1 MGKAF
6 GNEQIQFNEEHAEMN
21 LWRMKGAFSLAL
33 SVLCLTVSVGI
44 QAQVKTQT
52 STSSGQPTT
61 EVQVERGEVVRV
73 DGNNLFIKMEDGSLR
88 DFNNLPEGAKVMVDG
103 KELGILDLKPGMKL
117 ERTITTTTTPKT
129 VTTVQ
134 TVTGKVWQV
143 SPPNSVILQ
152 LEDGTT
158 QKFNIPRD
166 QKFTVNGEQKDA
178 WGLRKGMKISAT
190 KVVEEPQSVVEHE
203 RQVTGIMPPP
213 PAPPAPDQ
221 PILIAMVKVP
231 VPARPQASS
240 PASSPAPAEKPELP
254 KTGSLLPLVGLVG
267 ALALAIGI
275 GLRAARRV

>member
-1 MGKAF
+1 
-6 GNEQIQFNEEHAEMN
+6 MN
-21 LWRMKGAFSLAL
+21 SRRKGAFSLAV
-33 SVLCLTVSVGI
+33 SVLCLTFAVGT

-73 DGNNLFIKMEDGSLR
+73 DGNNLFIKMEDGALR
-88 DFNNLPEGAKVMVDG
+88 DFNNLPENAKVMVDG
-103 KELGILDLKPGMKL
+103 KEFGIHDLKPGMKL
-117 ERTITTTTTPKT
+117 QRTITTSTTPKT

-158 QKFNIPRD
+158 QKFNIPKD
-166 QKFTVNGEQKDA
+166 QKFTVNGEKKDA

-190 KVVEEPQSVVEHE
+190 KIVEEPQTAVEHE
-203 RQVTGIMPPP
+203 RQVTGSMPPP
-213 PAPPAPDQ
+213 PTPPAPDQ

-231 VPARPQASS
+231 TPAPQ
-240 PASSPAPAEKPELP
+240 ASSPAPAEPELP
-254 KTGSLLPLVGLVG
+254 KAGSLLPLVGLVG

-275 GLRAARRV
+275 GLRAARQA